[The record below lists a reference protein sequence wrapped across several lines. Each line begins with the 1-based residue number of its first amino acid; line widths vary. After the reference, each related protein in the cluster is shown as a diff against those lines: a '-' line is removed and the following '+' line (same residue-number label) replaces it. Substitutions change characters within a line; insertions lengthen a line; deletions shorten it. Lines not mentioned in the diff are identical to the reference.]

1 MIILLIVVIILLV
14 IILWGIYENKV
25 LLTVR
30 REDLGGS
37 LKIAHISDT
46 HRRSFGR
53 NSSELIAKTAAESPD
68 LILITGDM
76 VSRDETDFRLL
87 RSTLNG
93 LNKIAPVYMI
103 YGNHEQSLP
112 PEFHPELEEIIHT
125 SGTILLNNKVSK
137 RVINDNELYIC
148 GIYPKYTTYKKSG
161 GYRDL
166 DTVTAQ
172 DIKAMVGDRP
182 SGRTLLMAHN
192 PLFAESYAEWG
203 AEYTFSGHVH
213 GGSVRLFGVGLLS
226 PERKFLPRYSKG
238 VYDVNG
244 MKLCVSAGLGKPR
257 LFDPAE
263 IVVYR
268 L

>member
-14 IILWGIYENKV
+14 IAAWGVYENTV

-46 HRRSFGR
+46 HRRSFGKD
-53 NSSELIAKTAAESPD
+53 NSELIAKTAAESPD
-68 LILITGDM
+68 LILLTGDM
-76 VSRDETDFRLL
+76 ISRDETDLSLL
-87 RSTLNG
+87 SSTLNG

-112 PEFHPELEEIIHT
+112 PEFHPELEHIIHT
-125 SGTILLNNKVSK
+125 SGTILLNNKVYK

-161 GYRDL
+161 GYRNL
-166 DTVTAQ
+166 DTVTAD
-172 DIKAMVGDRP
+172 DIKKMVGEHP
-182 SGRTLLMAHN
+182 AGRTLLMAHN
-192 PLFAESYAEWG
+192 PLFADSYAEWG
-203 AEYTFSGHVH
+203 AKYTFSGHVH
-213 GGSVRLFGVGLLS
+213 GGSFRLFGVGLLS
-226 PERKFLPRYSKG
+226 PERKFFPRYSKG
-238 VYDVNG
+238 VYDVKG
-244 MKLCVSAGLGKPR
+244 MKLCVSAGLGKLR

-263 IVVYR
+263 IVIYR
-268 L
+268 I